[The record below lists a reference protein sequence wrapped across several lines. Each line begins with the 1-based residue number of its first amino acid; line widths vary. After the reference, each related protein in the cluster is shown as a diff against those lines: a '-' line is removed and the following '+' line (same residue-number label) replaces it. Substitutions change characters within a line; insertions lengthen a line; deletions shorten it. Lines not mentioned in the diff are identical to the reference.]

1 MSKDNSL
8 LEEVSVDELDS
19 LEDSD
24 FEGFDDFNS
33 IDDIEGDLDRQ
44 EVDALDE
51 DDLSKLSDKELD
63 ELLGEVESDDD
74 IISESFEGQEDEED
88 NDIEVLRDKEDEG
101 IESTKYESIG
111 ADHDGTILNKDAL
124 LAEDYDVVDKDA
136 DFISD
141 TGEIVVMD
149 NCDNGDNFVLK
160 YIDIKNIAIVKRIR
174 KNNTNV
180 EDLVQSIK
188 STGLLE
194 PLVVAP
200 TATDGFYV
208 LLAGFRR
215 IMACARA
222 GKRMIPCIVNTKV
235 NIPEIPVL
243 EALYNHSKRYT
254 IREIV
259 DYIDY
264 LEKQKGIMS
273 ASMIEYL
280 LQLNSGDYTKL
291 KDILNDNDE
300 DIVDKLF
307 NGIYTIDAAFK
318 KLEQRRKKESAEEKE
333 NKKAAKVYDD
343 TEESGADKIAGSGE
357 ESNDAALTDEE
368 IASLAISVDDLSNV
382 DDISLDEMVEE
393 SKNME
398 GFEPHRQDPNDRE
411 RIDPAIRKAVMSR
424 DNNTCQCCL
433 RGGPDYVDILDLHHI
448 VEVYLGGVDSVENSI
463 TLCLNCH
470 KQVHSFAFNQL
481 HIPKSKTDEELA
493 IEIDAFISKIEL
505 KNKEE
510 GKGELTEKEKDEI
523 RQQRMAIYKEEQSK
537 YKRIVKLGNV
547 IRKGLQKK
555 QIKLEQAKKEHPIDK
570 IGRQKPGHKNTIA

>member
-1 MSKDNSL
+1 MSSINDMDLDMSFDNIEELLPDEESL
-8 LEEVSVDELDS
+8 SESNDDFAGFDEGIIDSEEG
-19 LEDSD
+19 LED
-24 FEGFDDFNS
+24 EE
-33 IDDIEGDLDRQ
+33 DI
-44 EVDALDE
+44 
-51 DDLSKLSDKELD
+51 SKLSDEELD
-63 ELLGEVESDDD
+63 RL
-74 IISESFEGQEDEED
+74 ISETDQSVEANSNGF
-88 NDIEVLRDKEDEG
+88 KEEG
-101 IESTKYESIG
+101 IDSIKYESID
-111 ADHDGTILNKDAL
+111 ADHDGAILDKDSL
-124 LAEDYDVVDKDA
+124 MSESFDTVDKDA

-149 NCDNGDNFVLK
+149 NKESTDNFVLQ

-174 KNNTNV
+174 KNTTNV

-200 TATDGFYV
+200 TATEGFYV

-235 NIPEIPVL
+235 SIPEIPVL
-243 EALYNHSKRYT
+243 EALYNHSKSYT

-300 DIVDKLF
+300 DIVSKLF
-307 NGIYTIDAAFK
+307 DGIYTIDMAFK

-333 NKKAAKVYDD
+333 NKKAAKVYED

-357 ESNDAALTDEE
+357 ESEEDAALTDEE

-382 DDISLDEMVEE
+382 DDVSLDDMVEE
-393 SKNME
+393 SNSME
-398 GFEPHRQDPNDRE
+398 GFEPHRQNPNERE
-411 RIDPAIRKAVMSR
+411 IIDPAIRKAVMSR

-481 HIPKSKTDEELA
+481 HIPKSKTTDELN
-493 IEIDAFISKIEL
+493 IEIDSFISKIDL

-510 GKGELTEKEKDEI
+510 GKDPLTDREKDDI
-523 RQQRMAIYKEEQSK
+523 RQHRIAIYEEEQSK

-547 IRKGLQKK
+547 IRKGLQQKH
-555 QIKLEQAKKEHPIDK
+555 IKLEQAKKEHPIDK
-570 IGRQKPGHKNTIA
+570 IGRQKPGQKNSIA

>member
-1 MSKDNSL
+1 MSSINDMDLDMSFDNIEELLPDEESL
-8 LEEVSVDELDS
+8 SESNDDFAGFDEEIIDS
-19 LEDSD
+19 EEGLED
-24 FEGFDDFNS
+24 EE
-33 IDDIEGDLDRQ
+33 DI
-44 EVDALDE
+44 
-51 DDLSKLSDKELD
+51 SKLSDEELD
-63 ELLGEVESDDD
+63 RL
-74 IISESFEGQEDEED
+74 ISETGQPVEADS
-88 NDIEVLRDKEDEG
+88 NGFKEEG
-101 IESTKYESIG
+101 IDSIKYESID
-111 ADHDGTILNKDAL
+111 ADHDGAILDKDSL
-124 LAEDYDVVDKDA
+124 MSESFDTVDKDA

-149 NCDNGDNFVLK
+149 NKESTDNFVLQ

-174 KNNTNV
+174 KNTTNV

-200 TATDGFYV
+200 TATEGFYV

-235 NIPEIPVL
+235 SIPEIPVL
-243 EALYNHSKRYT
+243 EALYNHSKSYT

-300 DIVDKLF
+300 DIVSKLF
-307 NGIYTIDAAFK
+307 DGIYTIDMAFK

-333 NKKAAKVYDD
+333 NKKAAKVYED

-357 ESNDAALTDEE
+357 ESEEDAALTDEE

-382 DDISLDEMVEE
+382 DDVSLDDMVEE
-393 SKNME
+393 SNSME
-398 GFEPHRQDPNDRE
+398 GFEPHRQNPNERE
-411 RIDPAIRKAVMSR
+411 IIDPAIRKAVMSR

-481 HIPKSKTDEELA
+481 HIPKSKTTDELN
-493 IEIDAFISKIEL
+493 IEIDSFISKIDL

-510 GKGELTEKEKDEI
+510 GKDPLTDREKDDI
-523 RQQRMAIYKEEQSK
+523 RQHRIAIYEEEQSK

-547 IRKGLQKK
+547 IRKGLQQKH
-555 QIKLEQAKKEHPIDK
+555 IKLEQAKKEHPIDK
-570 IGRQKPGHKNTIA
+570 IGRQKPGQKNSIA

>member
-1 MSKDNSL
+1 MSSINDMDLDMSFDNIEEL
-8 LEEVSVDELDS
+8 LPDEENLSESNDDFAGFDEEIIDS
-19 LEDSD
+19 EEGLED
-24 FEGFDDFNS
+24 EE
-33 IDDIEGDLDRQ
+33 DI
-44 EVDALDE
+44 
-51 DDLSKLSDKELD
+51 SKLSDEELD
-63 ELLGEVESDDD
+63 RL
-74 IISESFEGQEDEED
+74 ISETDQSVETDSNGF
-88 NDIEVLRDKEDEG
+88 KDEG
-101 IESTKYESIG
+101 IDSIRYESID
-111 ADHDGTILNKDAL
+111 ADHDGAILDKDSL
-124 LAEDYDVVDKDA
+124 MSESFDTVDKDA

-149 NCDNGDNFVLK
+149 NKESTDNFVLQ

-174 KNNTNV
+174 KNTTNV

-200 TATDGFYV
+200 TATEGFYV

-235 NIPEIPVL
+235 SIPEIPVL
-243 EALYNHSKRYT
+243 EALYNHSKSYT

-300 DIVDKLF
+300 DIVSKLF
-307 NGIYTIDAAFK
+307 DGIYTIDMAFK

-333 NKKAAKVYDD
+333 NKKAAKVYED

-357 ESNDAALTDEE
+357 ESEEDAALTDEE

-382 DDISLDEMVEE
+382 DDVSLDDMVEE
-393 SKNME
+393 SNSME
-398 GFEPHRQDPNDRE
+398 GFEPHRQNPNERE
-411 RIDPAIRKAVMSR
+411 IIDPAIRKAVMSR

-481 HIPKSKTDEELA
+481 HIPKSKTTDELN
-493 IEIDAFISKIEL
+493 IEIDSFISKIDL

-510 GKGELTEKEKDEI
+510 GKDPLTDREKDDI
-523 RQQRMAIYKEEQSK
+523 RQHRIAIYEEEQSK

-547 IRKGLQKK
+547 IRKGLQQKH
-555 QIKLEQAKKEHPIDK
+555 IKLEQAKKEHPIDK
-570 IGRQKPGHKNTIA
+570 IGRQKPGQKNSIA

>member
-1 MSKDNSL
+1 MSSINDMDLDMSFDNIEEL
-8 LEEVSVDELDS
+8 LPDEENLSESND
-19 LEDSD
+19 D
-24 FEGFDDFNS
+24 FAGFDEEI
-33 IDDIEGDLDRQ
+33 IDSEEDLENEEDI
-44 EVDALDE
+44 
-51 DDLSKLSDKELD
+51 SKLSDEELD
-63 ELLGEVESDDD
+63 RL
-74 IISESFEGQEDEED
+74 ISETDQPV
-88 NDIEVLRDKEDEG
+88 EVDSNGFKEEG
-101 IESTKYESIG
+101 IDSIKYESID
-111 ADHDGTILNKDAL
+111 ADHDGAILDKDSL
-124 LAEDYDVVDKDA
+124 MSESFDTVDKDA

-149 NCDNGDNFVLK
+149 NKESTDNFVLQ

-174 KNNTNV
+174 KNTTNV

-200 TATDGFYV
+200 TATEGFYV

-235 NIPEIPVL
+235 SIPEIPVL
-243 EALYNHSKRYT
+243 EALYNHSKSYT

-300 DIVDKLF
+300 DIVSKLF
-307 NGIYTIDAAFK
+307 DGIYTIDMAFK

-333 NKKAAKVYDD
+333 NKKAAKVYED

-357 ESNDAALTDEE
+357 ESEEDAALTDEE

-382 DDISLDEMVEE
+382 DDVSLDDMVEE
-393 SKNME
+393 SNSME
-398 GFEPHRQDPNDRE
+398 GFEPHRQNPNERE
-411 RIDPAIRKAVMSR
+411 IIDPAIRKAVMSR

-481 HIPKSKTDEELA
+481 HIPKSKTTDELN
-493 IEIDAFISKIEL
+493 IEIDSFISKIDL

-510 GKGELTEKEKDEI
+510 GKDPLTDREKDEI
-523 RQQRMAIYKEEQSK
+523 RQHRIAIYEEEQSK

-547 IRKGLQKK
+547 IRKGLQQKH
-555 QIKLEQAKKEHPIDK
+555 IKLEQAKKEHPIDK
-570 IGRQKPGHKNTIA
+570 IGRQKPGQKNSIA